1 MAAKATY
8 WKDIDPKIDEAT
20 MKDKVFDPML
30 DLQGTKDKF
39 KKITRT
45 TYKTISQ
52 QAARWNIKSK
62 N

>member
-8 WKDIDPKIDEAT
+8 WKDINPKIDEAT
-20 MKDKVFDPML
+20 MKDKVLDPML

-52 QAARWNIKSK
+52 QAAR
-62 N
+62 

>member
-52 QAARWNIKSK
+52 QAAR
-62 N
+62 